1 MRLLKVILIS
11 VIFSL
16 IISLFSSLVSYTP
29 VSEREPDVYY
39 SSIGESFIFG
49 MIYITP
55 ILVLISIIAFFIYV
69 LIGKIKRFSYIIKVI
84 LSIFIASSI
93 TALTL
98 FFISKSN
105 ETDDIYLIPE
115 GFEGDVYAFYNVKGA
130 PMVETED
137 GYEVHVINEEGYFL
151 TSKSDMDYGT
161 VTDKYY
167 YVDEKGNRTPIN
179 NKCVSLFGTGGF
191 STSVGDEEIDIHYTG
206 FKLTKDNCSEEFMTE
221 IHGMGE
227 NVENIIQVIL
237 RDYYGVEQ

>member
-39 SSIGESFIFG
+39 SSIGEIFIFG
-49 MIYITP
+49 MIYITL
-55 ILVLISIIAFFIYV
+55 ILVVMSIIAFFIYI
-69 LIGKIKRFSYIIKVI
+69 LMEKITRFSHIIKVI

-115 GFEGDVYAFYNVKGA
+115 GFAGDVYAFYNVKGA

-161 VTDKYY
+161 VTDK
-167 YVDEKGNRTPIN
+167 R
-179 NKCVSLFGTGGF
+179 
-191 STSVGDEEIDIHYTG
+191 
-206 FKLTKDNCSEEFMTE
+206 SEEHTS
-221 IHGMGE
+221 
-227 NVENIIQVIL
+227 
-237 RDYYGVEQ
+237 